1 MSKPEKTLFL
11 LDAMALIYRA
21 HFAFSKNPR
30 INSKG
35 LNTGAPFGFTNS
47 LFEIIDKRKPTH
59 IAVAFDTH
67 AGAPFGF
74 TNSLFEIIDKR
85 KPTHIAVAFDTHAPT
100 FRHVEYEPYKANREE
115 TPEDIK
121 IGTPIIKDIV
131 RAFNIPVLELDGYEA
146 DDVIGTFAKKAA
158 RQGFEVFMMT
168 PDKDYG
174 QLVEEHVYLYKP
186 AFMGNGVDIMGVPE
200 ILAKWDIQRID
211 QVVDMLGLQGDA
223 VDNIPGIPSVGPKTA
238 AKLLKEYD
246 TLENIVAHAHELKG
260 KLAEKVAEFGDQGIL
275 SKKLARIEI
284 EVPIEFVEEDMVY
297 TGPNVE
303 KLTEIFE
310 ELEFRTTLKRILGQP
325 TAAAP
330 RVAKPK
336 TAVSDQMG
344 LFGDDAPTLQSSSEE
359 AYVPEKNNLA
369 NTAHDYQLVD
379 TPELRKRLVKYL
391 LVQDEICFD
400 TETDNLDPIEAN
412 MVGIAFSY
420 QKGEAY
426 YVPTPPDDKAET
438 QLIVDEFRPVFESEK
453 ISKIAQN
460 AKYDVQI
467 MKNYNIAVK
476 GPIFDTMLA
485 HYLIDPDT
493 RHNMDT
499 LAENYLNYSPVSI
512 TELIGKKGV
521 KQGNMRDVPV
531 HQVVEYA
538 GEDADITYQL
548 KTSLQPM
555 LEEGTL
561 KKLFEEVEIPLMHVL
576 ADIEYN
582 GVKIDVD
589 VLSAMS
595 KELEV
600 EALKAQTEIF
610 EMAGEEFNVASPKQ
624 LGVVLFDKLKL
635 IDKPKKTKTGQ
646 YATGEDI
653 LSKLAVE
660 HDIARRILEFRE
672 YQKLK
677 STYVDALPTMVSPV
691 DGLVH
696 TDYRQA
702 VAATGRL
709 SSNNPNLQNIPIRTP
724 KGREIRKAFIPR
736 SEEYT
741 LLAADYSQIE
751 LRIVASL
758 AKDEGMIEAFKSG
771 RDIHSTTA
779 SKVFN
784 VPLEEVD
791 RDMRR
796 KAKEVNFGLIYGISA
811 FGLAQNIGISR
822 TEAQQII
829 TAYFNE
835 FPGVKSYMDA
845 QVNKAREFTYVETI
859 LGRRRYLRDIHSKN
873 MTVRG
878 HAERNAINAPIQGS
892 AADMI
897 KVAMINIH
905 KWMKQENMKSK
916 MIMQVHDELVFDVH
930 KSELEIMKTKIPE
943 LMMGAVELD
952 VPMEVE
958 VGVGENWLI
967 AH

>member
-35 LNTGAPFGFTNS
+35 LNT
-47 LFEIIDKRKPTH
+47 
-59 IAVAFDTH
+59 
-67 AGAPFGF
+67 GAPFGF

-391 LVQDEICFD
+391 LVQDEISFD

-811 FGLAQNIGISR
+811 FGLAQNIGVSR

>member
-1 MSKPEKTLFL
+1 MFQK
-11 LDAMALIYRA
+11 
-21 HFAFSKNPR
+21 
-30 INSKG
+30 
-35 LNTGAPFGFTNS
+35 
-47 LFEIIDKRKPTH
+47 
-59 IAVAFDTH
+59 
-67 AGAPFGF
+67 
-74 TNSLFEIIDKR
+74 
-85 KPTHIAVAFDTHAPT
+85 
-100 FRHVEYEPYKANREE
+100 
-115 TPEDIK
+115 
-121 IGTPIIKDIV
+121 
-131 RAFNIPVLELDGYEA
+131 
-146 DDVIGTFAKKAA
+146 
-158 RQGFEVFMMT
+158 
-168 PDKDYG
+168 
-174 QLVEEHVYLYKP
+174 
-186 AFMGNGVDIMGVPE
+186 
-200 ILAKWDIQRID
+200 
-211 QVVDMLGLQGDA
+211 
-223 VDNIPGIPSVGPKTA
+223 
-238 AKLLKEYD
+238 
-246 TLENIVAHAHELKG
+246 
-260 KLAEKVAEFGDQGIL
+260 
-275 SKKLARIEI
+275 
-284 EVPIEFVEEDMVY
+284 
-297 TGPNVE
+297 
-303 KLTEIFE
+303 
-310 ELEFRTTLKRILGQP
+310 
-325 TAAAP
+325 
-330 RVAKPK
+330 
-336 TAVSDQMG
+336 
-344 LFGDDAPTLQSSSEE
+344 
-359 AYVPEKNNLA
+359 KNNLA